1 MYKTKLV
8 GETEVQPIPN
18 NNIESLKNVTM
29 AVPLKHPS
37 NIWRSLEMPLI
48 NT

>member
-1 MYKTKLV
+1 MYKTKL
-8 GETEVQPIPN
+8 EVQPIPN

-37 NIWRSLEMPLI
+37 NIWRSLEMLLI